1 MAPDDKLMLP
11 VQGQP
16 LLRHVAK
23 QVLALKLAT
32 HAALPAKP
40 HPRWDALAGLEL
52 SMAAYGDS
60 AEGLAGTLRAA
71 VADLPASVTHL
82 CVVLADLPDIQTQDF
97 DAVFEQVKAHP
108 DALIWR
114 PLGPKGQPAHPTVF
128 HRSTFAAFAS
138 ISGDRGAQSVIETFS
153 GALHEFS
160 ATNGAG
166 SYDIDTPEEY
176 QAYLAHANR

>member
-11 VQGQP
+11 FQGQP
-16 LLRHVAK
+16 LLRHVTQRVLESK
-23 QVLALKLAT
+23 HPTQV
-32 HAALPAKP
+32 ALPPKP

-52 SMAAYGDS
+52 YMTSYSDS

-97 DAVFEQVKAHP
+97 EAVFAQVKAHP

-114 PLGPKGQPAHPTVF
+114 PLGPKGQPAHPATF
-128 HRSTFAAFAS
+128 HRDTFAAFAR
-138 ISGDRGAQSVIETFS
+138 ISGDSGAKAVIENFRS
-153 GALHEFS
+153 ALHEFS
-160 ATNGAG
+160 ATTQAG
-166 SYDIDTPEEY
+166 SYDIDTPEDY
-176 QAYLAHANR
+176 QAYLEKANR

>member
-40 HPRWDALAGLEL
+40 HPRWNALAGLGL

-82 CVVLADLPDIQTQDF
+82 CVVLADLPDIQPQDF
-97 DAVFEQVKAHP
+97 DAVFEQVK
-108 DALIWR
+108 LFNE
-114 PLGPKGQPAHPTVF
+114 LVF
-128 HRSTFAAFAS
+128 CLFMICVDQCKYYKLLSNIF
-138 ISGDRGAQSVIETFS
+138 
-153 GALHEFS
+153 
-160 ATNGAG
+160 
-166 SYDIDTPEEY
+166 DIY
-176 QAYLAHANR
+176 